1 MNISLPPQLENLVKN
16 KVESG
21 LYSSASEVLREA
33 LQLLEERDQLDKLR
47 FEALRSD
54 IQKGLDSGEAT
65 PLDIEAI
72 KERGRERLA
81 AQQRKI

>member
-47 FEALRSD
+47 IEALRSD

-81 AQQRKI
+81 AQQRKT

>member
-33 LQLLEERDQLDKLR
+33 LQLLEERDQLDQLR
-47 FEALRSD
+47 IEALRSD

-81 AQQRKI
+81 AQQRKT

>member
-33 LQLLEERDQLDKLR
+33 LQLLEERDQLDQLR
-47 FEALRSD
+47 IEALRSD

-72 KERGRERLA
+72 KERGRKRLA

>member
-33 LQLLEERDQLDKLR
+33 LQLLEERDQLDQLR
-47 FEALRSD
+47 IEALRSD

>member
-21 LYSSASEVLREA
+21 LYSSAIEVLREA

-81 AQQRKI
+81 AQQRKL

>member
-47 FEALRSD
+47 IEALRSD